1 MDKILKNATVVTSGY
16 VKKMDIGIQGGRI
29 AALAESLD
37 EPGEVIDCTG
47 KLVLAGGVDVHAHL
61 LFGLCVKQIPIGEQI
76 ACIPGDRSQRGA
88 QVVGDGPEQVGAQ
101 LFIFRQDS
109 GSFLLLQILLVF
121 QSEGA
126 FPQDREQ
133 DAGLEGVQRA
143 VRCGDSHDPVHQ
155 IAGPDG

>member
-1 MDKILKNATVVTSGY
+1 MPQRFRHDFIDQLSGDMQIHSAILQSADRQQIFHQV
-16 VKKMDIGIQGGRI
+16 DQPHRI
-29 AALAESLD
+29 
-37 EPGEVIDCTG
+37 V
-47 KLVLAGGVDVHAHL
+47 VDVHAHL

-101 LFIFRQDS
+101 LFIFRQYS